1 MSKCRALNGYHRV
14 VPCRAGSAVTLEP
27 APPTQKQI
35 PARQGICASLLVAS
49 TKKRLGRSADPA
61 RCISEAFLDGP
72 LSTTQRTTSQ
82 KLSGPIH
89 ATPPGTVRLANQPP
103 EQGPM
108 PPANRKGARL
118 GLGRARRERKW
129 GGCGR
134 PVFWPLQLRDLV
146 GCRHRHHVLPYALG
160 VVYLG
165 CQGIE
170 ACVVRQVRRGW
181 HTADHHRHHRHRHHS
196 QRANEREE
204 WSV

>member
-89 ATPPGTVRLANQPP
+89 ATLTGTVRLANQPP

-129 GGCGR
+129 GG
-134 PVFWPLQLRDLV
+134 
-146 GCRHRHHVLPYALG
+146 
-160 VVYLG
+160 
-165 CQGIE
+165 
-170 ACVVRQVRRGW
+170 VRQARFLAAAAAGLGGLPSSPSCAPVRSGCSVSGLSRDRGLCGAAGAKRLAYRRPPQ
-181 HTADHHRHHRHRHHS
+181 TPQTQTPQSAC
-196 QRANEREE
+196 Q
-204 WSV
+204 